1 MMENKERIPIFH
13 LYRKDGT
20 SLFLHPFEGVEKVID
35 LMEKSEFEGKYGEEP
50 RVESLTMFRN
60 DLYRIIEDQVK
71 TWVAEMR
78 FIPKFLISAGLFLV
92 SYLFFSLVVRDPLPM
107 VDEILISSGVSVLAY
122 ILMGRRDQ
130 QSNVSLKKRMELRT
144 VVDRIV
150 FDESPFVK
158 QVETA
163 LHKNESES
171 TEKIIEYMMSPPD
184 ALFSKEE
191 EKDALQLI
199 KYLRKR
205 FSSRDFRKQERLV
218 DRLILEREREP
229 VRERKVL
236 SVWAETKKIDISLFA
251 VYTRMKKRLEKVK

>member
-1 MMENKERIPIFH
+1 MEEKERIPIFH
-13 LYRKDGT
+13 LYRKDGA
-20 SLFLHPFEGVEKVID
+20 SLFLHPFGSTEKVID
-35 LMEKSEFEGKYGEEP
+35 LMEKSEFEGKFGEEP

-71 TWVAEMR
+71 NWVSEMR
-78 FIPKFLISAGLFLV
+78 FIPKFLVSAGLFLV

-107 VDEILISSGVSVLAY
+107 VDEILISIGVAVLTY
-122 ILMGRRDQ
+122 IMMGRRDQ
-130 QSNVSLKKRMELRT
+130 RSNVSLKKRMDLRT

-150 FDESPFVK
+150 FNESPFVK
-158 QVETA
+158 QVESA

-184 ALFSKEE
+184 TRFTEEE

-205 FSSRDFRKQERLV
+205 FNSRDFRKQEKFV
-218 DRLILEREREP
+218 DRLILERDREP
-229 VRERKVL
+229 TRDRKVL
-236 SVWAETKKIDISLFA
+236 SVCAETKKIDISLFA